1 MPLSTIEPDFE
12 HDSRTYSNC
21 LLVHRL
27 VVMGIGEELL
37 NRVTE
42 LSASVL
48 SHTCEV
54 EDELREKSKSKVSIR
69 KQKDCYLIS
78 YQVTLLHLAAQYS
91 SSSIVKVIVE
101 AGADVNCHD
110 DDGDTPLHYAAEH
123 NDISVVKMLVDS
135 GADVKA
141 TDKNKH
147 TPLLIAAKHS
157 ASASVIALLIEI
169 GANIGARDDHERTPL
184 HLAAEHNPSMM
195 ATLIAHKANVHLVDK
210 DGWHPLHWAA
220 FKNHVEA
227 INALLKGGANV
238 NQLDKYYQ
246 ASPLW
251 SAARHNHCEA
261 VTALLDAGADPHP
274 GESPLDDDDV
284 KDELQQFP

>member
-1 MPLSTIEPDFE
+1 
-12 HDSRTYSNC
+12 
-21 LLVHRL
+21 
-27 VVMGIGEELL
+27 MGIGEELL

-184 HLAAEHNPSMM
+184 HLAAEHNPSMV
-195 ATLIAHKANVHLVDK
+195 ATLITHKANVQLVDNI
-210 DGWHPLHWAA
+210 GGSALHRAA
-220 FKNHVEA
+220 RLNHVVA

-238 NQLDKYYQ
+238 DQLTKTR
-246 ASPLW
+246 AHL
-251 SAARHNHCEA
+251 C
-261 VTALLDAGADPHP
+261 LG
-274 GESPLDDDDV
+274 
-284 KDELQQFP
+284 LQGRITLRRSMLCSRLAPMSTSWTTSRSHLCGWLQVRITLRW